1 MELKDCFY
9 LGKITKK
16 YSFKGELII
25 SLDTDEPEIYK
36 NLKSVFIN
44 INGRLIPYFIE
55 KSKSQ
60 KKATLRVKFED
71 INSEDEALSIINK
84 EVYLPLENLPELKG
98 KKFYYHE
105 IIGYN
110 VVDTNHG
117 NIGLIIKVEDK
128 TSQSIFIIKNNGKEI
143 LIPVNDN
150 IIQMINRKNK
160 TIHITA
166 PNGLIDLYLN

>member
-60 KKATLRVKFED
+60 KKSTLRVKFED
-71 INSEDEALSIINK
+71 INSEEEALSIINK

-128 TSQSIFIIKNNGKEI
+128 TSQSIFVIKNNGKEI

>member
-60 KKATLRVKFED
+60 KKSTLRVKFED
-71 INSEDEALSIINK
+71 INSEEQALSIINK